1 MESRYQQLV
10 GMDHKD
16 LAAYAMQ
23 LEIRI
28 SRGMSVLEEMGQ
40 QATAVLSEVQ
50 AIQSRAR
57 TVAIRVLTVQ
67 QELDG
72 VLPIAGVPAAASSP
86 VPPPM
91 SRALE
96 SPRPMA
102 GHKRTGPVASVSQ
115 QRGRECSSTWFVSTA
130 GRLRQSFPLPLA
142 SSMHFR
148 PRSLRG
154 VFRR

>member
-1 MESRYQQLV
+1 MAESRYQQLTA
-10 GMDHKD
+10 MNHAD

-72 VLPIAGVPAAASSP
+72 VLPIAGVPTVASSP

-91 SRALE
+91 SRAYGIV
-96 SPRPMA
+96 A
-102 GHKRTGPVASVSQ
+102 TDGRT
-115 QRGRECSSTWFVSTA
+115 
-130 GRLRQSFPLPLA
+130 
-142 SSMHFR
+142 
-148 PRSLRG
+148 
-154 VFRR
+154 